1 MDVVLR
7 NIEALR
13 GRVEIE
19 STPGRGT
26 TFLIRL
32 PLTLAILDGLVIRA
46 AGRRFVLP
54 TFAVSESLRPTPEQ
68 IHQVQGRPQMIQVR
82 NSLLPLA
89 SLAGL
94 LGFAETPAAPC
105 ERTAVVVDDNGHR
118 LAVLVDE
125 LIGKQEVVIKS
136 LGSTF
141 ASVRGIAGGAIM
153 GDGRVGLILDA
164 AGLWSLMGNG
174 TAKAA

>member
-1 MDVVLR
+1 
-7 NIEALR
+7 
-13 GRVEIE
+13 
-19 STPGRGT
+19 
-26 TFLIRL
+26 
-32 PLTLAILDGLVIRA
+32 
-46 AGRRFVLP
+46 P

-68 IHQVQGRPQMIQVR
+68 VHDVQGRPQMIQVR
-82 NSLLPLA
+82 SSLLPLA
-89 SLAGL
+89 SLADL
-94 LGFAETPAAPC
+94 LGFPETQAPPC
-105 ERTAVVVDDNGHR
+105 ERTAVVVDDNGRR

-164 AGLWSLMGNG
+164 AGLWGLMDNG
-174 TAKAA
+174 TARAA